1 MSHLCIRFDD
11 DIELQGVAKSG
22 IVHGFAEKNQLNLFL
37 KSYFVKSSTWLKFLL
52 LPGAVDEKSPAA
64 AAGLKKGDIIIEI
77 NGVNVT
83 RENHGQLVARIK
95 NSGNM
100 AVFLVADKECWVR
113 YLFLISDNNG
123 RYYYQDY
130 YHRQNLVI
138 SSSLS
143 NVIRLSSERSELSSG
158 QV

>member
-1 MSHLCIRFDD
+1 M
-11 DIELQGVAKSG
+11 
-22 IVHGFAEKNQLNLFL
+22 
-37 KSYFVKSSTWLKFLL
+37 LL
-52 LPGAVDEKSPAA
+52 LGAVDEKSPAA
-64 AAGLKKGDIIIEI
+64 GAGLKKGDIIIEI